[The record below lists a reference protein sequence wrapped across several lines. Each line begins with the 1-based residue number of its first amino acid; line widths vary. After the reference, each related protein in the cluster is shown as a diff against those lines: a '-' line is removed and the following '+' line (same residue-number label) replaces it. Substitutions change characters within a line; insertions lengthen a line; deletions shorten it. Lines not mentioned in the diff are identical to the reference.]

1 MTSLFWKPNLKGV
14 LIFLSALFV
23 VLNLFP
29 MPNFRYSAMTYRF
42 SVSWPWP
49 WPLAVM
55 GSTLLLYALS
65 MRAGSALPAQGSA
78 RLLTGPLLI
87 IPLGLLL
94 AIVTGAFL
102 YVPPEITGRPEHLLF
117 LQGSTDM
124 GGGCLFAALAALLVF
139 FGFTAA
145 WHLTLKLN
153 ELPAPRPLRKTILHS
168 LWLLKF
174 HLLLFLVASP
184 CLWTYD
190 AAVLPNDFRNIS
202 LFAALVY
209 ALSILWIATL
219 RNSRLPLRARLL
231 LAPLF
236 TVLWLVLG
244 SDGQTARA
252 GQIVYAYQNPQPIVR
267 GFRHGLMLDGHRL
280 CDSTLGDIAPPARP
294 TSP

>member
-1 MTSLFWKPNLKGV
+1 MASPFWKPNLKGV
-14 LIFLSALFV
+14 LIFLSALFD

-49 WPLAVM
+49 WPLAVI

-65 MRAGSALPAQGSA
+65 MRAGSSLPAQGSW

-87 IPLGLLL
+87 IPMGLLL
-94 AIVTGAFL
+94 AVATGAFL

-124 GGGCLFAALAALLVF
+124 GGGCLFAALASLYVF
-139 FGFTAA
+139 FGFTAS
-145 WHLTLKLN
+145 WHLTLRLN
-153 ELPAPRPLRKTILHS
+153 ELPVPLPLGKTIVHS
-168 LWLLKF
+168 LWLLKY
-174 HLLLFLVASP
+174 HLLIFLVASP

-190 AAVLPNDFRNIS
+190 AAVLPNDFRNLS

-209 ALSILWIATL
+209 ALSILWVATL
-219 RNSRLPLRARLL
+219 RNIRLSRRARLI

-236 TVLWLVLG
+236 TMLWLVLG

-252 GQIVYAYQNPQPIVR
+252 GQIVYAYQNPKPIVR
-267 GFRHGLMLDGHRL
+267 GLRHGLMLDWHRL
-280 CDSTLGDIAPPARP
+280 CDSSLGDIAHPGKP
-294 TSP
+294 TAP

>member
-1 MTSLFWKPNLKGV
+1 MTSPFWKPNLKGV

-49 WPLAVM
+49 WPLAVI

-65 MRAGSALPAQGSA
+65 MRAGSSLPAQGSW

-87 IPLGLLL
+87 IPMGLLL
-94 AIVTGAFL
+94 AVATGVFL
-102 YVPPEITGRPEHLLF
+102 YVPPEITGHPEHLLF

-124 GGGCLFAALAALLVF
+124 GGGCLFAALASLYVF
-139 FGFTAA
+139 FGFTAS
-145 WHLTLKLN
+145 WHLTLRLN
-153 ELPAPRPLRKTILHS
+153 ELPVPLPLGKTILHS
-168 LWLLKF
+168 LWLLKY
-174 HLLLFLVASP
+174 HLLIFLVASP

-190 AAVLPNDFRNIS
+190 AAVLPNDFRNLS

-209 ALSILWIATL
+209 ALSILWVATL
-219 RNSRLPLRARLL
+219 RNIRLSRRARLI

-252 GQIVYAYQNPQPIVR
+252 GQIVYAYRNPQPIVR
-267 GFRHGLMLDGHRL
+267 GLRHGLMLDWHRL
-280 CDSTLGDIAPPARP
+280 CDSALGDIAHPEKP
-294 TSP
+294 TAP

>member
-1 MTSLFWKPNLKGV
+1 MTSPFWKPNLKGV

-145 WHLTLKLN
+145 WQLTLKPQST
-153 ELPAPRPLRKTILHS
+153 PAPAPFRKS
-168 LWLLKF
+168 
-174 HLLLFLVASP
+174 V
-184 CLWTYD
+184 
-190 AAVLPNDFRNIS
+190 
-202 LFAALVY
+202 
-209 ALSILWIATL
+209 
-219 RNSRLPLRARLL
+219 
-231 LAPLF
+231 
-236 TVLWLVLG
+236 
-244 SDGQTARA
+244 
-252 GQIVYAYQNPQPIVR
+252 
-267 GFRHGLMLDGHRL
+267 L
-280 CDSTLGDIAPPARP
+280 CDVRLGDIHPLNAARP
-294 TSP
+294 RLLCRCQSGSGCITSCTNPDA